1 MDQGH
6 QGHRPLYCAVSTFV
20 QQTQTLGTSKKSVI
34 GIRRGGGGVDQS
46 LMYSNIMGY
55 TVLHIFDRFFDF
67 CFKSTF

>member
-34 GIRRGGGGVDQS
+34 NIRRGGGGGGPKFDA
-46 LMYSNIMGY
+46 LEYNIYSTAY
-55 TVLHIFDRFFDF
+55 F
-67 CFKSTF
+67 